1 MALKKDSCISNLKKM
16 LHLLVNNGKVRE
28 QDCDVIANEEIPKC
42 VSEKFKEFD
51 KTKSSVDEL
60 WMYGPGDEE
69 IQRIVGTCKIAS
81 YIVTLTGCSLEG
93 F

>member
-1 MALKKDSCISNLKKM
+1 M

-60 WMYGPGDEE
+60 
-69 IQRIVGTCKIAS
+69 
-81 YIVTLTGCSLEG
+81 
-93 F
+93 